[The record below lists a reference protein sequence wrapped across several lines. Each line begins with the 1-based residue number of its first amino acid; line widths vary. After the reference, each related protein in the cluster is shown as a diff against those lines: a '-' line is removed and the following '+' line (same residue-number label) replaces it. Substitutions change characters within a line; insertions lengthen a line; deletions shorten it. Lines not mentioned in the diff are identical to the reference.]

1 MIHTGE
7 RRREHQG
14 SSHLTTPW
22 SLNPFSKIFHA
33 GVPRFLLE
41 HLRAAGI
48 TTSHKQSLL
57 SESFSASQT
66 IACALFSAKHMPSG
80 TLP

>member
-1 MIHTGE
+1 MIHMGE

-14 SSHLTTPW
+14 SSHPTTPW

-48 TTSHKQSLL
+48 TASHEQLLL

-66 IACALFSAKHMPSG
+66 IACAPFSAKHTPSG